1 MKKEVWKSSIEEV
14 SIEEAA
20 RDFCEECGLSNLDI
34 SDFDSELNYFIED
47 NIKEI
52 SSEEKYKLKEEI
64 KKRLIK
70 QKEEAISE
78 EKYQLKDRKSI
89 LEWLDNYIGNDDFL
103 EEGNVG
109 YYLSAREILD
119 LIIKNW
125 QK

>member
-20 RDFCEECGLSNLDI
+20 RDFCEEYGLSNLDI
-34 SDFDSELNYFIED
+34 SDFDSELNYFIKD

-52 SSEEKYKLKEEI
+52 SPVERATLEEEI
-64 KKRLIK
+64 KKFIIK
-70 QKEEAISE
+70 QKEEIVAE

-109 YYLSAREILD
+109 YCLSAREILD
-119 LIIKNW
+119 LIIKNG

>member
-1 MKKEVWKSSIEEV
+1 MKKEVWKSSVEEV

-20 RDFCEECGLSNLDI
+20 RDFCEEYGLSNLD
-34 SDFDSELNYFIED
+34 SNDFDSELNYFIED

-52 SSEEKYKLKEEI
+52 SPEERATLEEEI
-64 KKRLIK
+64 KKFILK
-70 QKEEAISE
+70 QKEEAVAE

-89 LEWLDNYIGNDDFL
+89 LEWLDNYIGNDDYL

-119 LIIKNW
+119 LIIKNG

>member
-1 MKKEVWKSSIEEV
+1 MKKEIWKSSIEEV

-20 RDFCEECGLSNLDI
+20 RDFCEEYYEGN
-34 SDFDSELNYFIED
+34 SDDFDDSELDDFIKI

>member
-1 MKKEVWKSSIEEV
+1 MKKEVWESSIKEV
-14 SIEEAA
+14 SIEETAK
-20 RDFCEECGLSNLDI
+20 DFCEEYYEGN
-34 SDFDSELNYFIED
+34 SDDFDDSELDDFIKI

-52 SSEEKYKLKEEI
+52 SSEEKAALKEEI
-64 KKRLIK
+64 KKKLIK

-78 EKYQLKDRKSI
+78 EKYKLKDRESI
-89 LEWLDNYIGNDDFL
+89 LEWISYYICGDDYL

-119 LIIKNW
+119 LIIKNG